1 MESPRRHWG
10 LTQLCVAMQDLG
22 ANTVIADSVCAGGKD
37 EPGSKLDGGQEN
49 HLEATATQHVPCTLS
64 FMRLSRAKVS

>member
-1 MESPRRHWG
+1 MDQLAAPCRGSARIRMESPRRHWG

-37 EPGSKLDGGQEN
+37 EPGSKLD
-49 HLEATATQHVPCTLS
+49 
-64 FMRLSRAKVS
+64 

>member
-37 EPGSKLDGGQEN
+37 EPGSKLD
-49 HLEATATQHVPCTLS
+49 
-64 FMRLSRAKVS
+64 